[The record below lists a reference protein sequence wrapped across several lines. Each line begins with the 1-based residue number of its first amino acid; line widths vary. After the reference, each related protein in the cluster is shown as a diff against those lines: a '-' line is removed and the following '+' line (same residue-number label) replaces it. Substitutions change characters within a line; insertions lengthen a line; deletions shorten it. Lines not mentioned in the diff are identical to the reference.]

1 MHLQRRGL
9 GAQAL
14 EPREEGV
21 HRGLRGARGARRAAD
36 LAGRSV
42 FTLDLAT
49 SVRSFA
55 LAFDLDRSEEAL
67 ENPDGFGGG
76 ARRGQRPP
84 VFVVTSELNQIL
96 RTVIHDSLEP
106 RTLQSAESLEVPN

>member
-49 SVRSFA
+49 SGRPFA

-76 ARRGQRPP
+76 EARPEASGVRGH
-84 VFVVTSELNQIL
+84 L
-96 RTVIHDSLEP
+96 RTQPDPENCDP
-106 RTLQSAESLEVPN
+106 